1 MAATVTS
8 IQSQKSVGSLKL
20 AANQLQ
26 VPASNPDSQYWAV
39 VQRAL
44 VLAQVQLDTLSG
56 LVQAL
61 SSSSS
66 SSSVAPVT
74 PSGNTPYVI
83 PNVGNTF
90 TPNFLYGPIQYIFL
104 VADSTLETPVNVPLV
119 VTFPWVLIIDQ
130 DGSGLHNLIT
140 DPSYVFNANILGI
153 AAASTRSISNWQTDQ
168 TPTSGLV
175 QVPITDQ
182 PIP

>member
-1 MAATVTS
+1 MASVTS
-8 IQSQKSVGSLKL
+8 IKSKKSVGSLKL

-66 SSSVAPVT
+66 PSVTPVT
-74 PSGNTPYVI
+74 PGGNTPYVI
-83 PNVGNTF
+83 PNVSNTF
-90 TPNFLYGPIQYIFL
+90 TPDFTHGPIQYILL
-104 VADSTLETPVNVPLV
+104 VADSTLETPVNVPLI

-130 DGSGLHNLIT
+130 DASGGHNLVT
-140 DPSYVFNANILGI
+140 DPSYVFSANLLGT
-153 AAASTRSISNWQTDQ
+153 AAVSTRSTSNWQTDQ
-168 TPTSGLV
+168 TPTSSLT

-182 PIP
+182 PIPS